1 MRLVIVESPAKAKT
15 IERYL
20 PDDCKVEAT
29 MGHII
34 DLPKSK
40 LGVDI
45 ENDFEPQYQIIRGK
59 GPTVKQIKSQAAKAE
74 EVILA
79 TDPDREGEA
88 ISYHLA
94 NYLGMDL
101 NEKNRIEF
109 HEITKDAVQN
119 AMNNK
124 RTVDMNLVDA
134 QQARRVVDRLVGYQ
148 ISPILWRKLRKGL
161 SAGRVQSVATRI
173 IVDRENEIRNF
184 IAEEYHLIFATLRK
198 PSTKETFTSQL
209 TKMNGKK
216 IEISTTE
223 DARAILDEL
232 NTLDFIV
239 AGVKNGTKRKKSA
252 PAFTTSTLQQD
263 ANRKLGFTSKRTMS
277 IAQQLYEGV
286 NIKGKGHTG
295 LVTYIRT
302 DSVRISDVAKNA
314 GIAYIAQNFGK
325 EYIGGV
331 KSSKA
336 KGNVQD
342 AHEAIRPTDVFLT
355 PQMLQNDLTKEQ
367 LRLYTLIH
375 NRFVASLMSDAKY
388 DTMSVDIS
396 AGDYTFHATGQSLT
410 FPGYL
415 KVYNFDDEEDSKLNI
430 PKLDEGEKLDRVKLE
445 DQQKFTQPPPRY
457 NEASLV
463 KALEEQGIGRPSTY
477 ASTISTIQQRDYVE
491 LEDKKFKP
499 TDLGE
504 AVTKLMVENFTDIVD
519 LKFTAQMEE
528 KLDDIADG
536 DVKWKEVI
544 YDFHEDLNKYLKEAD
559 NIERIKIPDE
569 ETDEVCEKCG
579 RKMVIK
585 TSRFGTKFLACP
597 GYPECKNTKSIEE
610 KTGVQCPECGND
622 ILVRKSKK
630 GKVFYG
636 CKGYPECNFVSWY
649 RPTDKLCPQ
658 CGNMLFLPNG
668 KSKKLFCT
676 SEGCGYKES

>member
-29 MGHII
+29 MGHLI

-59 GPTVKQIKSQAAKAE
+59 TQAIKAIKAKAE
-74 EVILA
+74 KADEVILA

-101 NEKNRIEF
+101 NDENRIEF
-109 HEITKDAVQN
+109 HEITQPAVQS
-119 AMNNK
+119 AMQNK
-124 RTVDMNLVDA
+124 RKVDMNLVDA

-184 IAEEYHLIFATLRK
+184 VSEEYHHIFATLQK
-198 PSTKETFTSQL
+198 PATKESFVSQL

-216 IEISTTE
+216 VDIPTTE
-223 DARAILDEL
+223 DAGAIIDEL
-232 NTLDFIV
+232 KTLEFTV
-239 AGVKNGTKRKKSA
+239 SNVKNGTKRKRSA

-263 ANRKLGFTSKRTMS
+263 ANRKLGYTSKRTMS
-277 IAQQLYEGV
+277 VAQQLYEGV
-286 NIKGKGHTG
+286 EVKGKGHIG

-331 KSSKA
+331 KTSKA

-355 PQMLQNDLTKEQ
+355 PEMLQGDLSRDQ
-367 LRLYTLIH
+367 LKLYTLIH

-388 DTMSVDIS
+388 DTLAVDVN

-410 FPGYL
+410 FPGFL
-415 KVYNFDDEEDSKLNI
+415 KVYNSDEEEDAKLTI
-430 PKLDEGEKLDRVKLE
+430 PKLEVGETLENTKLE

-477 ASTISTIQQRDYVE
+477 ATTISTIQQRDYVE

-499 TDLGE
+499 TELGE
-504 AVTKLMVENFTDIVD
+504 IVTGFMVDNFTDIID
-519 LKFTAQMEE
+519 LGFTAQMETQ
-528 KLDDIADG
+528 LDNIAEG
-536 DVKWKEVI
+536 EVGWKSVVREFN
-544 YDFHEDLNKYLKEAD
+544 DDLEKYLTDAD
-559 NIERIKIPDE
+559 KMERVKIPDT
-569 ETDEVCEKCG
+569 ETEEVCEKCG

-585 TSRFGTKFLACP
+585 TSRFGKKFLACP
-597 GYPECKNTKSIEE
+597 GYPECKNARSLDE
-610 KTGVQCPECGND
+610 KTGVSCPKCGND
-622 ILVRKSKK
+622 ILVKKSKK

-636 CKGYPECNFVSWY
+636 CKGYPECDFVSWY
-649 RPTDKLCPQ
+649 RPTDKICPD
-658 CGNMLFLPNG
+658 CGKMLFEQGARN
-668 KSKKLFCT
+668 KKLFCT
-676 SEGCGYKES
+676 DKDCGYKEK